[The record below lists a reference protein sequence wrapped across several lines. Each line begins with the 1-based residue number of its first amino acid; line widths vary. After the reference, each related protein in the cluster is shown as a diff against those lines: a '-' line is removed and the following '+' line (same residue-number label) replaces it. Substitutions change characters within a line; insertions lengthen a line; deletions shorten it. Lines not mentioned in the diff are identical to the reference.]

1 MKKIILPAAAV
12 LAIGAG
18 SLGVA
23 QFALADDQTPNPSAS
38 SGADSGR
45 SGAPGE
51 RHSRGGKA
59 GMKGIDTTALASK
72 LGVDEAKLTTALD
85 KAREATKPAAGTGS
99 RTAPER
105 SAMRDK
111 LAEALAS
118 ELGLDKSTVASALE
132 EAHAAAQAQR
142 RASFKTRLSQAVTDG
157 TLTQAEADAV
167 LKAAEAGVIGMGG
180 GRR

>member
-23 QFALADDQTPNPSAS
+23 QFALADNQTPSPSAS
-38 SGADSGR
+38 PETDSGR
-45 SGAPGE
+45 PAAPGE

-59 GMKGIDTTALASK
+59 AMKGIDAAALASK
-72 LGVDEAKLTTALD
+72 LGVDEAKLTAALD
-85 KAREATKPAAGTGS
+85 KARETAKPATGPGP
-99 RTAPER
+99 RTAQEG

-118 ELGLDKSTVASALE
+118 ELGLDKSAVASALE
-132 EAHAAAQAQR
+132 ELRVAAQAER
-142 RASFKTRLSQAVTDG
+142 RASFKTKLDQAVTDG